1 MNKEIAY
8 SASNRIGKFRVLH
21 EILNDGREQPLLKAL
36 FGLGV
41 VLHVEPCES
50 GRGMVYVVASDLF
63 QPISEG
69 EEIPEYRIESAWP
82 DQAFTNPDH
91 EKDCLRR
98 DGFRFRA
105 VRKIIVRVP
114 PASISH
120 RSAVPG
126 QTTH

>member
-50 GRGMVYVVASDLF
+50 GRGMTYIAASELF
-63 QPISEG
+63 EPIVDG
-69 EEIPEYRIESAWP
+69 QEIPEYRIEFAWEGR
-82 DQAFTNPDH
+82 AFTNPEH
-91 EKDCLRR
+91 EKDCTTS
-98 DGFRFRA
+98 GAFRFKA
-105 VRKIIVRVP
+105 VRQVIVRVP
-114 PASISH
+114 PAQFAHQMRI
-120 RSAVPG
+120 
-126 QTTH
+126 